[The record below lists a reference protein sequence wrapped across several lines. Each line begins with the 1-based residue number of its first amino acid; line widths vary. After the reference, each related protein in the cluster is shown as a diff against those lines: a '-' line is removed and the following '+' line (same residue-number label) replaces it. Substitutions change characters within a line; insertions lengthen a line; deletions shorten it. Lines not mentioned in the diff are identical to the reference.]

1 MRKKLILF
9 MLVIVM
15 ILGGTLLSSCT
26 SPSYPMETGDEY
38 RLTEE
43 RFDSYFQTAY
53 GAEDLERHELYITP
67 DKVEFQVFFREMP
80 SESVLESLRQFLIK
94 KMIFRAHSAY
104 DGSQPYE
111 AFLMERLKDETLKDV
126 PLADEYIFVVCVK
139 DKPVLVERYDDQ
151 LKREIIVQ

>member
-15 ILGGTLLSSCT
+15 ILASCT

>member
-15 ILGGTLLSSCT
+15 ILVLSSCT

>member
-15 ILGGTLLSSCT
+15 ILGGCT